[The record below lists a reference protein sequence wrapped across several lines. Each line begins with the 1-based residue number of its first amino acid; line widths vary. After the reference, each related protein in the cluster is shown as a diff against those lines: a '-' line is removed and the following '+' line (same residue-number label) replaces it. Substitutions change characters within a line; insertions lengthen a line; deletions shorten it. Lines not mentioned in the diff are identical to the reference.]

1 MTKCN
6 ENMTPG
12 SSSKGG
18 YLRVERNVL
27 KASFGDNVEL
37 RHLARVLLCVQ
48 TFVYFR
54 EGVVCFNEATFICHA
69 GEWITSYSEM
79 ANLTGLCRKTV
90 KKCLIRLKSAGFLQ
104 VKDLINYK
112 LISLNNYNRQKPVSV
127 NTDLPS
133 PIGQP
138 AENESTG
145 DFFGQAMNFYNPNN
159 GQKGMV
165 N

>member
-1 MTKCN
+1 MTLQLLIKNEEIMTKCN

-90 KKCLIRLKSAGFLQ
+90 EPSEICRFSAG
-104 VKDLINYK
+104 
-112 LISLNNYNRQKPVSV
+112 
-127 NTDLPS
+127 
-133 PIGQP
+133 
-138 AENESTG
+138 
-145 DFFGQAMNFYNPNN
+145 
-159 GQKGMV
+159 
-165 N
+165 

>member
-6 ENMTPG
+6 ESMTPG

-18 YLRVERNVL
+18 YLKVERNVL

-37 RHLARVLLCVQ
+37 RNISRVLLCVQ

-54 EGVVCFNEATFICHA
+54 EGTVCFNDAAFICHA

-79 ANLTGLCRKTV
+79 SKLTGLCRKTV
-90 KKCLIRLKSAGFLQ
+90 KKCLIRLESSGYLQ

-112 LISLNNYNRQKPVSV
+112 LISLSNYDQQKPLSV
-127 NTDLPS
+127 LVDSPS

-138 AENESTG
+138 AEYESTG
-145 DFFGQAMNFYNPNN
+145 GVFGQAMNFYQSGN
-159 GQKGMV
+159 GQKGAV